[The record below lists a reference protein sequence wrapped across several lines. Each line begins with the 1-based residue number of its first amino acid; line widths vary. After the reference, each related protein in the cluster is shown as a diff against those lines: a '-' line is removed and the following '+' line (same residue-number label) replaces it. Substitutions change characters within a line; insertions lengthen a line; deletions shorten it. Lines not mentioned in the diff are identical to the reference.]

1 MKRRKQKQDPTNV
14 MHATPTDL
22 LGGLPDT
29 EQVEQ
34 AAEPTP
40 EPKRRQLVVVDLET
54 TGLHDDAAILE
65 VAAINVDTGDSLYF
79 VPHVTQEALS
89 KAEPKALQVNR
100 YYERGLFERAL
111 TTAATAK
118 KYCELRDMLTGN
130 TFAGSNPAFD
140 SRLLA
145 AVQIAVMVP
154 YSVETFGPNVRAERF
169 TRPFGRPWH
178 HRLADLS
185 AYAAGK
191 LDIAL
196 DDLPG
201 LDDVVRRLC
210 VEALG
215 RHTAMGDAVATAH
228 CFEILRSMKRC
239 DRGGSPGVSLADLAA
254 VRSNLWAG
262 R

>member
-1 MKRRKQKQDPTNV
+1 MKRRKQKQDNNV
-14 MHATPTDL
+14 TINLAPETVSAL
-22 LGGLPDT
+22 
-29 EQVEQ
+29 VEE
-34 AAEPTP
+34 ADRPAGEPEPAP
-40 EPKRRQLVVVDLET
+40 EPKRRQLIVVDLET

-65 VAAINVDTGDSLYF
+65 VAAINVDTGDKLYF

-100 YYERGLFERAL
+100 YYERGLFEQAL
-111 TTAATAK
+111 TPAATAE
-118 KYCELRDMLTGN
+118 KYGELRDMLTGN

-145 AVQIAVMVP
+145 AVQIPVMVP
-154 YSVETFGPNVRAERF
+154 HPVETFGPAKRVAGF

-210 VEALG
+210 VEVLG

-239 DRGGSPGVSLADLAA
+239 DRVGSPGVSLADLAA